1 MRRFHYTQGVE
12 KVKNVVLERVQFFG
26 PKLSWF
32 LSKGYEPHVYQ
43 LAFHTMCQGSLLV
56 RFRMLVAGRRGGK
69 TLSAAW
75 EVAYYSLHPEAYHW
89 DAHGKTSDEPLHVWV
104 LSPDH
109 KNTGRAARR
118 TFLKVLNQAG
128 LHEGHDFKYNKGELT
143 IEFENGS
150 LIEFKTAD
158 RADNLV
164 GARIHILWIDE
175 AALIPNKEAYDYVSP
190 ALDDNIGIVLGT
202 TTPRGKNWFFETFWG
217 EDAQE
222 DENIGT
228 VEYRTLDNPHFPRE
242 VWEYRRRTFHPLKF
256 KQEYMAAFD
265 SMAGK
270 ALPGEWLHYYEID
283 DLPLKNESLG
293 HWAQAGDGV
302 LRERWENID
311 LDYYIGFDPA
321 IAVSDRADR
330 TAVVV
335 LGVTKDISQAYIVDV
350 IAKRI
355 SFPDQIDLIRE
366 LHLRWRPHYIGIESV
381 AYQAALAQQAMRIEG
396 LPPIIPVFPT
406 GKKKEERIMAMTPL
420 FKIGRVQIRASFKDF
435 IDEWL
440 MYDPEVK
447 RPKDDTLDAAEI
459 ALGTAGVLLPGMP
472 QVEEEMAAANMDELA
487 ARLRKDLEKSADQR
501 GCDEHLGFEW

>member
-1 MRRFHYTQGVE
+1 
-12 KVKNVVLERVQFFG
+12 
-26 PKLSWF
+26 
-32 LSKGYEPHVYQ
+32 
-43 LAFHTMCQGSLLV
+43 
-56 RFRMLVAGRRGGK
+56 
-69 TLSAAW
+69 
-75 EVAYYSLHPEAYHW
+75 
-89 DAHGKTSDEPLHVWV
+89 
-104 LSPDH
+104 
-109 KNTGRAARR
+109 
-118 TFLKVLNQAG
+118 
-128 LHEGHDFKYNKGELT
+128 
-143 IEFENGS
+143 
-150 LIEFKTAD
+150 
-158 RADNLV
+158 
-164 GARIHILWIDE
+164 
-175 AALIPNKEAYDYVSP
+175 
-190 ALDDNIGIVLGT
+190 
-202 TTPRGKNWFFETFWG
+202 
-217 EDAQE
+217 
-222 DENIGT
+222 
-228 VEYRTLDNPHFPRE
+228 
-242 VWEYRRRTFHPLKF
+242 
-256 KQEYMAAFD
+256 
-265 SMAGK
+265 
-270 ALPGEWLHYYEID
+270 
-283 DLPLKNESLG
+283 
-293 HWAQAGDGV
+293 V